1 MKNKETIEEL
11 LQKEYDARDGTMPM
25 SETDWANNQG
35 WIEALEW
42 VLGYADIEKEKAR
55 VKDKLKAILPSPEE
69 LNIIIKN
76 AINRIKEP
84 KE

>member
-1 MKNKETIEEL
+1 MNEVTECCRHTPVYYIL
-11 LQKEYDARDGTMPM
+11 TNPDGSLFYEPWDFCP
-25 SETDWANNQG
+25 EC
-35 WIEALEW
+35 LECCS
-42 VLGYADIEKEKAR
+42 LTTEEKAR
-55 VKDKLKAILPSPEE
+55 QRDKLKAILPSSEE

>member
-1 MKNKETIEEL
+1 MADDIN
-11 LQKEYDARDGTMPM
+11 QKEDKDEKIKEEKIKDEEKLR
-25 SETDWANNQG
+25 
-35 WIEALEW
+35 
-42 VLGYADIEKEKAR
+42 KEKAR
-55 VKDKLKAILPSPEE
+55 QRDKLKAILPSSEE